1 MRREDQAGNDW
12 EPGVFLT
19 RGAPGVCQ
27 KGGEAVLNH
36 VALQGRLTRDPELRS
51 TGSGIPVTSFSLA
64 VNGKKDDTAFIDCV
78 AWRGTAEAICQYL
91 GKGRMMVV
99 EGSLQSREWNDK
111 DGNRRK
117 SIEVNV
123 SQFHFCDKKEESPTY
138 RAEEPKQDTMSVEP
152 SGFAEIDDQDGDLPF

>member
-1 MRREDQAGNDW
+1 M
-12 EPGVFLT
+12 
-19 RGAPGVCQ
+19 
-27 KGGEAVLNH
+27 LN
-36 VALQGRLTRDPELRS
+36 VVTLQGRLTKDPELRN

-64 VNGKKDDTAFIDCV
+64 VNGKKDDTTFIDCV

-123 SQFHFCDKKEESPTY
+123 SQFHFCDKKESAPPPAQSNEFQEIED
-138 RAEEPKQDTMSVEP
+138 EEP
-152 SGFAEIDDQDGDLPF
+152 GNLPF

>member
-1 MRREDQAGNDW
+1 M
-12 EPGVFLT
+12 
-19 RGAPGVCQ
+19 
-27 KGGEAVLNH
+27 LNH

-64 VNGKKDDTAFIDCV
+64 VNGKKDDTTFIDCV

-111 DGNRRK
+111 EGNRRK

-123 SQFHFCDKKEESPTY
+123 SQFHFCDKKESAPQYPQQSNEFQEIED
-138 RAEEPKQDTMSVEP
+138 EEP
-152 SGFAEIDDQDGDLPF
+152 GNLPF

>member
-1 MRREDQAGNDW
+1 M
-12 EPGVFLT
+12 
-19 RGAPGVCQ
+19 
-27 KGGEAVLNH
+27 LNH
-36 VALQGRLTRDPELRS
+36 VALQGRLTRDPELRN

-123 SQFHFCDKKEESPTY
+123 SQFHFCDKKESAPPPAQNY
-138 RAEEPKQDTMSVEP
+138 VYSVEP
-152 SGFAEIDDQDGDLPF
+152 SGFAEIDDQDGTLPF

>member
-1 MRREDQAGNDW
+1 M
-12 EPGVFLT
+12 
-19 RGAPGVCQ
+19 
-27 KGGEAVLNH
+27 LNH

-64 VNGKKDDTAFIDCV
+64 VNGKKDDTTFIDCV

-117 SIEVNV
+117 SIEINV
-123 SQFHFCDKKEESPTY
+123 SQFHFCDKKESAPPPARNDVY
-138 RAEEPKQDTMSVEP
+138 SVEP
-152 SGFAEIDDQDGDLPF
+152 SGFAEIDDQDGTLPF

>member
-1 MRREDQAGNDW
+1 
-12 EPGVFLT
+12 
-19 RGAPGVCQ
+19 
-27 KGGEAVLNH
+27 VLNH

-51 TGSGIPVTSFSLA
+51 TGSGIPVTSFSIA
-64 VNGKKDDTAFIDCV
+64 VNGKKDETAFIDCV

-123 SQFHFCDKKEESPTY
+123 SQFHFCDKKESAPQYPQQNNEFQEIED
-138 RAEEPKQDTMSVEP
+138 EEP
-152 SGFAEIDDQDGDLPF
+152 GNLPF

>member
-1 MRREDQAGNDW
+1 MRREDQAGYDW
-12 EPGVFLT
+12 EPGVFQP
-19 RGAPGVCQ
+19 RGASGVCQ

-51 TGSGIPVTSFSLA
+51 TGSGIPVTSFSIA
-64 VNGKKDDTAFIDCV
+64 VNGKKDDTTFIDCV

-111 DGNRRK
+111 EGNRRK

-123 SQFHFCDKKEESPTY
+123 SQFHFCDKKESAPQYPQQNNEFQEIED
-138 RAEEPKQDTMSVEP
+138 EEP
-152 SGFAEIDDQDGDLPF
+152 GNLPF

>member
-1 MRREDQAGNDW
+1 M
-12 EPGVFLT
+12 
-19 RGAPGVCQ
+19 
-27 KGGEAVLNH
+27 LNH

-123 SQFHFCDKKEESPTY
+123 SQFHFCDKKESAPPPVQNNEFQEIED
-138 RAEEPKQDTMSVEP
+138 EEP
-152 SGFAEIDDQDGDLPF
+152 GNLPF

>member
-1 MRREDQAGNDW
+1 M
-12 EPGVFLT
+12 
-19 RGAPGVCQ
+19 
-27 KGGEAVLNH
+27 LNH
-36 VALQGRLTRDPELRS
+36 VALQGRLTRDPELRN

-123 SQFHFCDKKEESPTY
+123 SQFHFCDKKEESQAH
-138 RAEEPKQDTMSVEP
+138 RAEEPKRDTMSVEP
-152 SGFAEIDDQDGDLPF
+152 TGFAEIDDQDGTLPF

>member
-1 MRREDQAGNDW
+1 M
-12 EPGVFLT
+12 
-19 RGAPGVCQ
+19 
-27 KGGEAVLNH
+27 LNH

-64 VNGKKDDTAFIDCV
+64 VNGKKDDATFIDCV

-123 SQFHFCDKKEESPTY
+123 SQFHFCDKKESAPQYPQQNNEFQEIED
-138 RAEEPKQDTMSVEP
+138 EEP
-152 SGFAEIDDQDGDLPF
+152 GNLPF

>member
-1 MRREDQAGNDW
+1 MHREDQAGYDW
-12 EPGVFLT
+12 KLGVFQP

-51 TGSGIPVTSFSLA
+51 TGSGIPVTSFSIA
-64 VNGKKDDTAFIDCV
+64 VNGKKDETAFIDCV

-123 SQFHFCDKKEESPTY
+123 SQFHFCDKKESAPQYPQQNNEFQEIED
-138 RAEEPKQDTMSVEP
+138 EEP
-152 SGFAEIDDQDGDLPF
+152 GNLPF

>member
-1 MRREDQAGNDW
+1 M
-12 EPGVFLT
+12 
-19 RGAPGVCQ
+19 
-27 KGGEAVLNH
+27 LNH

-64 VNGKKDDTAFIDCV
+64 VNGKKDDTTFIDCV

-111 DGNRRK
+111 EGNRRK

-123 SQFHFCDKKEESPTY
+123 SQFHFCDKKESAPQYPQQNNEFQEIED
-138 RAEEPKQDTMSVEP
+138 EEP
-152 SGFAEIDDQDGDLPF
+152 GNLPF

>member
-1 MRREDQAGNDW
+1 M
-12 EPGVFLT
+12 
-19 RGAPGVCQ
+19 
-27 KGGEAVLNH
+27 LNH

-123 SQFHFCDKKEESPTY
+123 SQFHFCDKKEESPAH
-138 RAEEPKQDTMSVEP
+138 RAEEPKRDTMSVEP
-152 SGFAEIDDQDGDLPF
+152 TGFAEIDDQDGTLPF

>member
-1 MRREDQAGNDW
+1 M
-12 EPGVFLT
+12 
-19 RGAPGVCQ
+19 
-27 KGGEAVLNH
+27 LNH

-123 SQFHFCDKKEESPTY
+123 SQFHFCDKKESAPQYPQQNNEFQEIED
-138 RAEEPKQDTMSVEP
+138 EEP
-152 SGFAEIDDQDGDLPF
+152 GNLPF

>member
-1 MRREDQAGNDW
+1 M
-12 EPGVFLT
+12 
-19 RGAPGVCQ
+19 
-27 KGGEAVLNH
+27 LNH

-64 VNGKKDDTAFIDCV
+64 VNGKKDDTTFIDCV

-123 SQFHFCDKKEESPTY
+123 SQFHFCDKKESAPPPAQNDVY
-138 RAEEPKQDTMSVEP
+138 SVEP
-152 SGFAEIDDQDGDLPF
+152 NGFAEIDDQDGTLPF

>member
-1 MRREDQAGNDW
+1 M
-12 EPGVFLT
+12 
-19 RGAPGVCQ
+19 
-27 KGGEAVLNH
+27 LNH

-51 TGSGIPVTSFSLA
+51 TGIGIPVTSFSLA
-64 VNGKKDDTAFIDCV
+64 VNGKKDDTTFIDCV

-123 SQFHFCDKKEESPTY
+123 SQFHFCDKKGSAPPPTQNDVY
-138 RAEEPKQDTMSVEP
+138 SVEP
-152 SGFAEIDDQDGDLPF
+152 SGFAEIDDQDGTLPF

>member
-1 MRREDQAGNDW
+1 M
-12 EPGVFLT
+12 
-19 RGAPGVCQ
+19 
-27 KGGEAVLNH
+27 LNH

-111 DGNRRK
+111 EGNRRK
-117 SIEVNV
+117 SLEVNV
-123 SQFHFCDKKEESPTY
+123 SQFHFCDKKESAPQYPQQNNEFQEIED
-138 RAEEPKQDTMSVEP
+138 EEP
-152 SGFAEIDDQDGDLPF
+152 GNLPF

>member
-1 MRREDQAGNDW
+1 MRREDQAGYDW
-12 EPGVFLT
+12 EPGLFQP
-19 RGAPGVCQ
+19 RGATGVCQ

-64 VNGKKDDTAFIDCV
+64 VNGKKDDTTFIDCV

-123 SQFHFCDKKEESPTY
+123 SQFHFCDNKESAPQYPQQNNEF
-138 RAEEPKQDTMSVEP
+138 Q
-152 SGFAEIDDQDGDLPF
+152 EIDDAEQTDLPF

>member
-1 MRREDQAGNDW
+1 M
-12 EPGVFLT
+12 
-19 RGAPGVCQ
+19 
-27 KGGEAVLNH
+27 LNH

-111 DGNRRK
+111 EGNRRK

-123 SQFHFCDKKEESPTY
+123 SQFHFCDKKESAPQYPQQSNEFQEIED
-138 RAEEPKQDTMSVEP
+138 EEP
-152 SGFAEIDDQDGDLPF
+152 GNLPF

>member
-1 MRREDQAGNDW
+1 M
-12 EPGVFLT
+12 
-19 RGAPGVCQ
+19 
-27 KGGEAVLNH
+27 LNH

-64 VNGKKDDTAFIDCV
+64 VNGKKDDTTFIDCV

-123 SQFHFCDKKEESPTY
+123 SQFHFCDKKESAPQYPQQNNEFQEIED
-138 RAEEPKQDTMSVEP
+138 EEP
-152 SGFAEIDDQDGDLPF
+152 GNLPF

>member
-1 MRREDQAGNDW
+1 M
-12 EPGVFLT
+12 
-19 RGAPGVCQ
+19 
-27 KGGEAVLNH
+27 LNH

-64 VNGKKDDTAFIDCV
+64 VNGKKDETAFIDCV
-78 AWRGTAEAICQYL
+78 AWRGTADAICQYL

-123 SQFHFCDKKEESPTY
+123 SQFHFCDKKESAPQYPQQNNEFQEIED
-138 RAEEPKQDTMSVEP
+138 EEP
-152 SGFAEIDDQDGDLPF
+152 GNLPF

>member
-1 MRREDQAGNDW
+1 M
-12 EPGVFLT
+12 
-19 RGAPGVCQ
+19 
-27 KGGEAVLNH
+27 LNH
-36 VALQGRLTRDPELRS
+36 VALQGRLTRDPELRN

-78 AWRGTAEAICQYL
+78 AWRGTAEAICQYF

-123 SQFHFCDKKEESPTY
+123 SQFHFCDKKESTPQYPQQSNEFQEIED
-138 RAEEPKQDTMSVEP
+138 EEP
-152 SGFAEIDDQDGDLPF
+152 GNLPF

>member
-1 MRREDQAGNDW
+1 M
-12 EPGVFLT
+12 
-19 RGAPGVCQ
+19 
-27 KGGEAVLNH
+27 LNH

-123 SQFHFCDKKEESPTY
+123 SQFHFCDKKESAPQYPQQNNEFQEIEE
-138 RAEEPKQDTMSVEP
+138 EEPEN
-152 SGFAEIDDQDGDLPF
+152 LPF

>member
-1 MRREDQAGNDW
+1 M
-12 EPGVFLT
+12 
-19 RGAPGVCQ
+19 
-27 KGGEAVLNH
+27 LNH

-64 VNGKKDDTAFIDCV
+64 VNGKKDETAFIDCV

-111 DGNRRK
+111 DGHRRK
-117 SIEVNV
+117 SLEVNV
-123 SQFHFCDKKEESPTY
+123 SQFHFCDKKASAPQYPQQNNEFQEIED
-138 RAEEPKQDTMSVEP
+138 EEP
-152 SGFAEIDDQDGDLPF
+152 GNLPV

>member
-1 MRREDQAGNDW
+1 M
-12 EPGVFLT
+12 
-19 RGAPGVCQ
+19 
-27 KGGEAVLNH
+27 LNH

-51 TGSGIPVTSFSLA
+51 TGSGIPVTSFSIA
-64 VNGKKDDTAFIDCV
+64 VNGKKDETAFIDCV

-123 SQFHFCDKKEESPTY
+123 SQFHFCDKKESAPPPAQNNEFQEIED
-138 RAEEPKQDTMSVEP
+138 EEP
-152 SGFAEIDDQDGDLPF
+152 GNLPF

>member
-1 MRREDQAGNDW
+1 M
-12 EPGVFLT
+12 
-19 RGAPGVCQ
+19 
-27 KGGEAVLNH
+27 LNH

-64 VNGKKDDTAFIDCV
+64 VNGKKDDTTFIDCV

-111 DGNRRK
+111 EGNRRK

-123 SQFHFCDKKEESPTY
+123 SQFHFCDKKESAPPPVQNNEFQEIED
-138 RAEEPKQDTMSVEP
+138 EEP
-152 SGFAEIDDQDGDLPF
+152 GNLPF

>member
-1 MRREDQAGNDW
+1 M
-12 EPGVFLT
+12 
-19 RGAPGVCQ
+19 
-27 KGGEAVLNH
+27 LNH

-64 VNGKKDDTAFIDCV
+64 VNGKKDETAFIDCV

-123 SQFHFCDKKEESPTY
+123 SQFHFCDKKESAPQYPQQNNEFQEIED
-138 RAEEPKQDTMSVEP
+138 EEP
-152 SGFAEIDDQDGDLPF
+152 GNLPF

>member
-1 MRREDQAGNDW
+1 M
-12 EPGVFLT
+12 
-19 RGAPGVCQ
+19 
-27 KGGEAVLNH
+27 LNH

-64 VNGKKDDTAFIDCV
+64 VNGKKDDTTFIDCV

-117 SIEVNV
+117 SLEVNV
-123 SQFHFCDKKEESPTY
+123 SQFHFCDKKESAPQYPQQSNEFQEIED
-138 RAEEPKQDTMSVEP
+138 EEP
-152 SGFAEIDDQDGDLPF
+152 GNLPF

>member
-1 MRREDQAGNDW
+1 M
-12 EPGVFLT
+12 
-19 RGAPGVCQ
+19 
-27 KGGEAVLNH
+27 LNH

-51 TGSGIPVTSFSLA
+51 TGSGIPVTSFSIA
-64 VNGKKDDTAFIDCV
+64 VNGKKDETAFIDCV

-123 SQFHFCDKKEESPTY
+123 SQFHFFDKKEESPAH
-138 RAEEPKQDTMSVEP
+138 RAEEPKRDTMSVEP
-152 SGFAEIDDQDGDLPF
+152 TGFVEIDAQDGALPF

>member
-1 MRREDQAGNDW
+1 M
-12 EPGVFLT
+12 
-19 RGAPGVCQ
+19 
-27 KGGEAVLNH
+27 LNH

-64 VNGKKDDTAFIDCV
+64 VNGKKDDTTFIDCV

-99 EGSLQSREWNDK
+99 EGSLQSREWSDK

-123 SQFHFCDKKEESPTY
+123 SQFHFCDKKEYAPPPAQNNEFQEIED
-138 RAEEPKQDTMSVEP
+138 EEP
-152 SGFAEIDDQDGDLPF
+152 GNLPF

>member
-1 MRREDQAGNDW
+1 M
-12 EPGVFLT
+12 
-19 RGAPGVCQ
+19 
-27 KGGEAVLNH
+27 LNH

-64 VNGKKDDTAFIDCV
+64 VNGKKDDATFIDCV

-123 SQFHFCDKKEESPTY
+123 SRFHFCDKKESAPPPAQSNEFQEIED
-138 RAEEPKQDTMSVEP
+138 EEP
-152 SGFAEIDDQDGDLPF
+152 GNLPF

>member
-1 MRREDQAGNDW
+1 M
-12 EPGVFLT
+12 
-19 RGAPGVCQ
+19 
-27 KGGEAVLNH
+27 LNH

-64 VNGKKDDTAFIDCV
+64 VNGKKDDTTFIDCV

-123 SQFHFCDKKEESPTY
+123 SQFHFCDKKESAPQYPQQSNEFQEIED
-138 RAEEPKQDTMSVEP
+138 EEP
-152 SGFAEIDDQDGDLPF
+152 GNLPF

>member
-1 MRREDQAGNDW
+1 
-12 EPGVFLT
+12 
-19 RGAPGVCQ
+19 
-27 KGGEAVLNH
+27 

-64 VNGKKDDTAFIDCV
+64 VNGKKDDTTFIDCV

-111 DGNRRK
+111 EGNRRK

-123 SQFHFCDKKEESPTY
+123 SQFHFCDKKESAPPPVQNNEFQEIED
-138 RAEEPKQDTMSVEP
+138 EEP
-152 SGFAEIDDQDGDLPF
+152 GNLPF

>member
-1 MRREDQAGNDW
+1 M
-12 EPGVFLT
+12 
-19 RGAPGVCQ
+19 
-27 KGGEAVLNH
+27 LNH

-51 TGSGIPVTSFSLA
+51 TGSGIPVTSFSIA
-64 VNGKKDDTAFIDCV
+64 VNGKKDEAAFIDCV

-123 SQFHFCDKKEESPTY
+123 SQFHFCDKKESAPQYPQQNNEFQEIED
-138 RAEEPKQDTMSVEP
+138 EEP
-152 SGFAEIDDQDGDLPF
+152 GNLPF